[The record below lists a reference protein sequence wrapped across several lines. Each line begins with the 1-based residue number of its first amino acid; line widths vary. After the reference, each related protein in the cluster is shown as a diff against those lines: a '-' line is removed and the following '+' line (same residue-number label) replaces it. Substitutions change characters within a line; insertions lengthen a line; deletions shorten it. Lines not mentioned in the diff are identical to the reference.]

1 MNTKAKAIVASSL
14 LTALF
19 AGQSAIAGQDNDNG
33 VYAELSAKNQTV
45 MMEKVNYSA
54 SSESSL
60 SAELD
65 AELFPQGEG
74 Q

>member
-1 MNTKAKAIVASSL
+1 MNTKAIIASTL

-19 AGQSAIAGQDNDNG
+19 AGQSAIAGQDKDTG
-33 VYAELSAKNQTV
+33 VYAELSAKNHTV
-45 MMEKVNYSA
+45 VMEKVNYSA
-54 SSESSL
+54 TSESTI